1 MSNINININI
11 DNDLTLVK
19 KIIENQ
25 FDIVILYIV

>member
-19 KIIENQ
+19 KITENQ
-25 FDIVILYIV
+25 FDIVTLYIV